1 MLIRLHDVNILITMN
16 VLIKITLLSIVTFL
30 KISRLRLPRRMF
42 RDFADRRHGKAND
55 RSARRKDVVA
65 EREACRI
72 LLRDDRKR
80 RRRRIKKQRAY
91 EVYYY

>member
-42 RDFADRRHGKAND
+42 RDLLIGGGKAND
-55 RSARRKDVVA
+55 RSARRK
-65 EREACRI
+65 EGCCGRTGGLPNSPSR
-72 LLRDDRKR
+72 
-80 RRRRIKKQRAY
+80 
-91 EVYYY
+91 

>member
-42 RDFADRRHGKAND
+42 RDFGKGGKHPPWTVKVAPFAGKVT
-55 RSARRKDVVA
+55 SCTEDV
-65 EREACRI
+65 
-72 LLRDDRKR
+72 LRYCIRC
-80 RRRRIKKQRAY
+80 
-91 EVYYY
+91 